1 VPPGS
6 WCGSIAVGF
15 VVVVAGD
22 GMGITGFVIVAC
34 AVVAAV
40 RVDVDADADAV
51 DVLAVLTGG
60 VVGLS
65 VGAFVAG
72 GITAVATAAATAVV
86 IDAVPATVGTG
97 RAVAVDA
104 AEVGAVI
111 GVTEGTGVTVT
122 IGSLLHA
129 TSNMLRQAKSGTRSG
144 CARRH
149 GTVTNS
155 LPINQPHIRTPAMI
169 THSLTVSRGLAVG

>member
-1 VPPGS
+1 MIVPPGS

-15 VVVVAGD
+15 VVAVAGGGVGIAGFVVAC
-22 GMGITGFVIVAC
+22 T
-34 AVVAAV
+34 AATMV
-40 RVDVDADADAV
+40 RVDVDAGDV

-65 VGAFVAG
+65 VVAFVAG
-72 GITAVATAAATAVV
+72 EVTAVAAAAATAVV

-97 RAVAVDA
+97 KAVAVDA

-129 TSNMLRQAKSGTRSG
+129 TSNMLRQAKSGTRSWRV
-144 CARRH
+144 RRH

-155 LPINQPHIRTPAMI
+155 LPINQPHNRT
-169 THSLTVSRGLAVG
+169 TL

>member
-1 VPPGS
+1 MIVPPGS

-15 VVVVAGD
+15 VVAVAGG
-22 GMGITGFVIVAC
+22 GMGITGFVVTC
-34 AVVAAV
+34 TVVAVV
-40 RVDVDADADAV
+40 RVDVDV

-65 VGAFVAG
+65 VDAFVAG
-72 GITAVATAAATAVV
+72 EVTAVAATAATAVV
-86 IDAVPATVGTG
+86 TDAVPATVGTG

-111 GVTEGTGVTVT
+111 GVTEGTGVTVM

-129 TSNMLRQAKSGTRSG
+129 TSNMLRQAKSSTKSWR
-144 CARRH
+144 ARRH

-155 LPINQPHIRTPAMI
+155 LPINQPHNRTSAMI